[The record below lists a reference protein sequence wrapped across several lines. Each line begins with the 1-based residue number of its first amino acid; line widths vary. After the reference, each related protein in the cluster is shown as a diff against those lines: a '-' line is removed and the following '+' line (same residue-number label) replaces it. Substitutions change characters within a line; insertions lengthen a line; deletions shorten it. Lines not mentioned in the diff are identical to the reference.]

1 MTACAT
7 ARSVTA
13 TRQLRAGAIRDIIRP
28 SRTTYERTAA
38 AVLPASHST
47 LASFAPRSTQRPL
60 HTLLAWYF
68 VAIWGSGF
76 IASKIGMQHAAPFTF
91 LALRFALGTACM
103 ILVVLAARPAWPR
116 GAALA
121 HVVVAGLLMHAIHL
135 SGSHY
140 TQYLGLSAGITS
152 VLLCIQPLLTALIAA
167 RWMHE
172 RLSPVQWTG
181 VALGL
186 AGVALIVWHKIDM
199 REASAGSLIA
209 VTVALIGVTS
219 GTLYQ
224 RTFCA
229 SVDLRAAAL
238 LQFGTTALVLA
249 PLALAF
255 EDNTIR
261 WSWQLAGALC
271 YLVIFASLLAVSAWY
286 YLMRHGGATRVASLV
301 YLTPAFAIVPE
312 FVWFGISPTGI
323 SWAGIVVTCV
333 GVGLVAWRGTP
344 GKPA

>member
-1 MTACAT
+1 M
-7 ARSVTA
+7 
-13 TRQLRAGAIRDIIRP
+13 
-28 SRTTYERTAA
+28 
-38 AVLPASHST
+38 VLS
-47 LASFAPRSTQRPL
+47 APRPAPRAL

-91 LALRFALGTACM
+91 LTLRFAIGTLCL
-103 ILVVLAARPAWPR
+103 IPVVLILRPAWPR
-116 GAALA
+116 GRALA

-167 RWMHE
+167 RWMNE
-172 RLSPVQWTG
+172 TPGRLQWAG
-181 VALGL
+181 IALGL
-186 AGVALIVWHKIDM
+186 AGVTLIVLHKIDM
-199 REASAGSLIA
+199 REASTGSLIA
-209 VTVALIGVTS
+209 VSVALFGVTA
-219 GTLYQ
+219 GALYQ
-224 RTFCA
+224 RVFCA

-238 LQFGTTALVLA
+238 LQFGATFVALA

-261 WSWQLAGALC
+261 WSWLLAGALV
-271 YLVIFASLLAVSAWY
+271 YLVIFASLLAVSAWH
-286 YLMRHGGATRVASLV
+286 YLMRHGGATRVTSLV

-312 FVWFGISPTGI
+312 FLWFGITPSSV
-323 SWAGIVVTCV
+323 SWAGIVITCL
-333 GVGLVAWRGTP
+333 GVGLVVWRPRARQRTATP
-344 GKPA
+344 